1 MCDSEAVTVEDVF
14 APRIRGQ
21 LDVLR
26 ENSQA
31 LLARAEQLEKPM
43 TALEF
48 TILMQELPQILRD
61 RAFGLGHIEQ
71 SLQADLKT
79 AEEYVEEFLEELSNA
94 EAFCEDIKGENA
106 DLEAQVSQLKVELA
120 DHQELA
126 EALADKVI
134 RIGEIRAGVIYPLDF
149 NQELDE
155 LEDLARE
162 YAAL

>member
-1 MCDSEAVTVEDVF
+1 MCETVSVEDVLS
-14 APRIRGQ
+14 PCIKEQ
-21 LDVLR
+21 LDILR

-79 AEEYVEEFLEELSNA
+79 AE
-94 EAFCEDIKGENA
+94 
-106 DLEAQVSQLKVELA
+106 
-120 DHQELA
+120 
-126 EALADKVI
+126 
-134 RIGEIRAGVIYPLDF
+134 
-149 NQELDE
+149 
-155 LEDLARE
+155 
-162 YAAL
+162 